1 MASSESTSSVSTF
14 TARRWLLRLLSCL
27 LTLLLVNSALAWRFD
42 PLLQRDFG
50 HWRLPSDQ
58 ETLHLNAWL
67 DHIAGQSTPQ
77 IAFLGSSPSYGIS
90 IQDSA
95 NTYPAALQRFWQD
108 QHPRNAAVQSVQ
120 IHNLAAK
127 GWLAGDLSV
136 VLQRSLPHTRAT
148 IIQLNYHT
156 FAPGFAGL
164 GGLRERTLPDLLGV
178 PVRAETA
185 RLTGL
190 RPTPPVNL
198 NVLLQRALRQHF
210 FVYREKDRLAAL
222 WLGSSPEKYLHQ
234 RWLGWLGWLGQ
245 AEATPAE
252 AEDGP
257 AADAAPFYTLS
268 NARQLYIVQRYSQ
281 NLDFEIDTRHPE
293 FVFLQQ
299 MLRQLQ
305 AARQPAVFVM
315 APINVDAL
323 RFFEAFDA
331 ERYARNTAL
340 LRQTIA
346 AAGYELLDTNL
357 SAPLPEDDFVDISH
371 TLDSGGQAF
380 GRWLAVQTDAWLSQA
395 VAAP

>member
-1 MASSESTSSVSTF
+1 MTASETPSSLPF

-27 LTLLLVNSALAWRFD
+27 LTLLLVNSALAWRFG
-42 PLLQRDFG
+42 PLLQQDFSN
-50 HWRLPSDQ
+50 WRLPSDQ

-67 DHIAGQSTPQ
+67 DQIAGQSRPQ

-90 IQDSA
+90 IQDAA
-95 NTYPAALQRFWQD
+95 NTYPAALQRFWQA
-108 QHPRNAAVQSVQ
+108 QHPRNAAVQSAQ

-178 PVRAETA
+178 PVRAEMA

-198 NVLLQRALRQHF
+198 NVRLQRALRQHF

-234 RWLGWLGWLGQ
+234 RWLGQ
-245 AEATPAE
+245 ASAAPADD
-252 AEDGP
+252 EDGP

-281 NLDFEIDTRHPE
+281 NLDFDLDTRHPE
-293 FVFLQQ
+293 FVFVQQ
-299 MLRQLQ
+299 MLQQLQ

-315 APINVDAL
+315 APINVEAL
-323 RFFEAFDA
+323 TYFEVFDA

-346 AAGYELLDTNL
+346 AAGYELLDLNL

-380 GRWLAVQTDAWLSQA
+380 GQWLAAQTDALLSQA